1 MPVMVRGLFSCVL
14 VCLLVH
20 SVQADEIVLGVSAAF
35 KGPSRGL
42 GTELY
47 RGSLAYFEHVNTS
60 GGVVGKQIVLKAYDD
75 SYNPGPAV
83 ENTVRLIEQDR
94 VHLLYG
100 YVGTPTVT
108 RVLPL
113 LKIHSDTSMCMFFPF
128 TGAEPQRQ
136 APYDQYVFNLRAS
149 YGQETAGLVDN
160 FVKIGRKRIGLF
172 YQCDAY
178 GRSGW
183 HGVRVALAK
192 HDLRMVGEATYR
204 RGSPFSQD
212 MHAQVEILRKAG
224 ADAVIAVGAYAACA
238 AFVRDA
244 RDAGWDVPIANISF
258 VGSESLLTL
267 LTEHGSKKGR
277 DYTVN
282 LLNSQVVPS
291 YHDTTLPAIRQYRE
305 MMAKYKP
312 LPPAQYRDD
321 DYRSPE
327 HSFVSLEGF
336 LNAKLLVEILKK
348 GNASTNRRELRKAA
362 ESMEGID
369 LGIGEPITFGPNR
382 HQALNRV
389 YFTVVNEG
397 RFVPLSDWERWSK

>member
-1 MPVMVRGLFSCVL
+1 LWISSVL
-14 VCLLVH
+14 LCTFVGPTR
-20 SVQADEIVLGVSAAF
+20 ADEIVLGVSAAF
-35 KGPSRGL
+35 TGPSRGL
-42 GTELY
+42 GIELY
-47 RGSLAYFEHVNTS
+47 RGSSAYFNHVNAG
-60 GGVVGKQIVLKAYDD
+60 GGVAGKQISLKVYDD
-75 SYNPGPAV
+75 NYNPGPAV
-83 ENTVRLIEQDR
+83 ENTVRLIEQDH

-113 LKIHSDTSMCMFFPF
+113 LKTHSDTSVCMFFPF

-160 FVKIGRKRIGLF
+160 LVKIGRKRIGLF

-192 HDLRMVGEATYR
+192 HDLRMVAEATYR
-204 RGSPFSQD
+204 RGSPFSTSMQ
-212 MHAQVEILRKAG
+212 AQVDILRKAG

-258 VGSESLLTL
+258 VGSESLLNVL
-267 LTEHGSKKGR
+267 AEHGRAGGK
-277 DYTVN
+277 DYTAN

-291 YHDTTLPAIRQYRE
+291 YHDTSLPAVREYRE
-305 MMAKYKP
+305 LMAKHKP
-312 LPPAQYRDD
+312 LPPAEYRDTA
-321 DYRSPE
+321 YRSPE
-327 HSFVSLEGF
+327 YSFVSLEGF
-336 LNAKLLVEILKK
+336 LNAKLLVEILRK
-348 GNASTNRRELRKAA
+348 GGAGDRRELKKAA
-362 ESMEGID
+362 EAIEGID
-369 LGIGEPITFGPNR
+369 LGIGEPITFRPNR

-389 YFTVVNEG
+389 YFTVVSDG
-397 RFVPLSDWERWSK
+397 RFAPLTDWARWSK